1 MASVW
6 KHPASK
12 YWYAN
17 FKKADGRYSNRSTR
31 VTDRK
36 KALKIAQGFEE
47 VAMRKMSEEQV
58 RRVISGLYKELRGES
73 LESSTV
79 REFFKSWC
87 ADADR
92 GTSARTSQKYRKIAD
107 QLLAYLG
114 PKADEDI
121 SLISKRDLEKFRDG
135 MVEKVSVSTAN
146 NRVKILRVALRKA
159 FRDGLIQENLAERLK
174 GINKRGEKTTTRRAF
189 TLPELTR
196 LINAADLEWKG
207 MILMGLYTGQRLGD
221 IARLT
226 WQNLDLVGQE
236 LRLVTGKTGR
246 PQIIP
251 LAAPLGRFFEIEMP
265 SGDDPKA
272 PLFPQAN
279 DVVLRQGRVGT
290 LSGRFYAL
298 MADAGLVE
306 PRKHVSTGRDQSHG
320 SGRDG
325 RRRLVDISFH
335 ALRHTATSLMKNAGI
350 SPAIVQDLIGHE
362 SAAVS
367 ANYTHIEESAKRRAV
382 DALPDIVS
390 IKAFRKE

>member
-17 FKKADGRYSNRSTR
+17 FKKADGRYTNRSTR

-36 KALKIAQGFEE
+36 KALKIAHGFEE

-79 REFFKSWC
+79 REFLKSWC

-92 GTSARTSQKYRKIAD
+92 STSVRTSEKYRKIAD
-107 QLLAYLG
+107 QLLTYLG

-121 SLISKRDLEKFRDG
+121 SLISKRDLEKFRNG
-135 MVEKVSVSTAN
+135 MEEKVSISTAN
-146 NRVKILRVALRKA
+146 NRLKILRIAFRKA
-159 FRDGLIQENLAERLK
+159 FRDGLICENLAERFQ
-174 GINKRGEKTTTRRAF
+174 GINKRRENTTTRRAF
-189 TLPELTR
+189 TWPELTR
-196 LINAADLEWKG
+196 LVEAADLEWKG
-207 MILMGLYTGQRLGD
+207 MILVGLYTGQRLGD

-226 WQNLDLVGQE
+226 WQNLDLVRQE

-246 PQIIP
+246 IQIIP
-251 LAAPLGRFFEIEMP
+251 LATPLQRFFETEMP
-265 SGDDPKA
+265 SGDNPKA
-272 PLFPQAN
+272 PLFPSAN
-279 DVVLRQGRVGT
+279 DVVLRQNRVGT

-298 MADAGLVE
+298 MAEAGLVE
-306 PRKHVSTGRDQSHG
+306 PRKHVRTGCDQSPG

-325 RRRLVDISFH
+325 RRRLVEISFH
-335 ALRHTATSLMKNAGI
+335 ALRHTTTSLMKNAGI
-350 SPAIVQDLIGHE
+350 SPAIVQDVIGHE
-362 SAAVS
+362 SKAVS

-382 DALPDIVS
+382 EAIPDVL
-390 IKAFRKE
+390 A